1 MRQEQIQNFTRRISQ
16 SNRGGLVV
24 VTYDIILAYIEDAET
39 AYASADYTG
48 FRENLVRAQRGVDR
62 LIQTLDFS
70 YSVSGELY
78 PLYVFAKEAMA
89 KAIVKKSQD
98 ELKGAKEVLVNLQ
111 AAFSEA
117 AMQDRSNPLMQ
128 NTQQVYA
135 GITYG
140 KHNLTETF
148 QEPETSRGFFA

>member
-62 LIQTLDFS
+62 LMQTLDFS

-78 PLYVFAKEAMA
+78 PLYVFAK
-89 KAIVKKSQD
+89 
-98 ELKGAKEVLVNLQ
+98 
-111 AAFSEA
+111 
-117 AMQDRSNPLMQ
+117 
-128 NTQQVYA
+128 
-135 GITYG
+135 
-140 KHNLTETF
+140 
-148 QEPETSRGFFA
+148 